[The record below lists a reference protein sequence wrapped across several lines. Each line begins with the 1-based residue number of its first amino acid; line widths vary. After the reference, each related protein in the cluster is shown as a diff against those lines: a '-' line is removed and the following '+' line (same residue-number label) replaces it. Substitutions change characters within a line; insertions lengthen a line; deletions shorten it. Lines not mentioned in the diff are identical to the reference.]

1 LRAHYNARDDP
12 AGARDEFP
20 GAGDGKDRSS
30 SVEVS
35 EVRRRLEQASDQ
47 AKGRAKAR
55 RERNASAE
63 SAYATFL
70 AVVAVPLAR
79 QVAGVLKAQGHSFTV
94 FTPGNSVRIAH
105 DRGRDDFV
113 EIDLDTDGEAPQIVG
128 RTSYTRGSRTVVDL
142 RPVAADADP
151 ARVTDTDLMEFFAHA
166 VAPWLER

>member
-1 LRAHYNARDDP
+1 
-12 AGARDEFP
+12 
-20 GAGDGKDRSS
+20 
-30 SVEVS
+30 VEVS

-79 QVAGVLKAQGHSFTV
+79 QVAGVLKAQGHAFTV
-94 FTPGNSVRIAH
+94 FTPGNSVRVAH

-113 EIDLDTDGEAPQIVG
+113 EIGLETDGQAPQVVG
-128 RTSYTRGSRTVVDL
+128 RTSYTRGSRTVVDVQ
-142 RPVAADADP
+142 PVATDADP
-151 ARVTDTDLMEFFAHA
+151 ARVTDADLLEFFAQA